1 MYCCEA
7 KGSQQRHLWLNM
19 PGVRGVSGGESW
31 GAVMAL
37 MFSLS
42 GESGSEGG
50 EKQASGGRFGE
61 AM

>member
-1 MYCCEA
+1 
-7 KGSQQRHLWLNM
+7 
-19 PGVRGVSGGESW
+19 
-31 GAVMAL
+31 MAL

-61 AM
+61 AMWLPESHSNGGPSMI

>member
-1 MYCCEA
+1 M
-7 KGSQQRHLWLNM
+7 NM